1 MRIKIQIQIQIQI
14 QNSHFPP
21 PPPPPPSPLGQPGVQ
36 DGTGPRRM
44 EDWEKDFEIFIII
57 CLQGGWVDLPGVD
70 EDLV

>member
-1 MRIKIQIQIQIQI
+1 MQIRIQIQIQT
-14 QNSHFPP
+14 QNSH
-21 PPPPPPSPLGQPGVQ
+21 PPPSPLGQPGVL

-70 EDLV
+70 EALV